1 MPGRWD
7 EFDTARTE
15 ASDALGP
22 QPGLK
27 SRTLMRDR
35 DDSDAFYSVSWR
47 ESVDEMN
54 RYEGGANIELIE
66 PVEPYAPVAHMIN
79 DLDVVYSKA
88 YEEVARA

>member
-1 MPGRWD
+1 MPGKWD
-7 EFDTARTE
+7 EFEAAWTE

-35 DDSDAFYSVSWR
+35 DDSDAFYSVSWW

-54 RYEGGANIELIE
+54 RYERGANVEFIER
-66 PVEPYAPVAHMIN
+66 VEPFAPVAHMIN
-79 DLDVVYSKA
+79 HLDVVYSKE
-88 YEEVARA
+88 YEEMAPA